1 MNKPKLYHMKST
13 FNKLILVLTV
23 AFASCSEMPKE
34 QNQKVIAKKVDAILS
49 QMTLA
54 EKVGQMTQIDMRLL
68 DSPDDIQKYH
78 IGSILS
84 GGGSVPKTNTPKGWL
99 DMVNGYQDIAM
110 NSQLGIPLIYGIDA
124 VHGHNNVLGA
134 TVFPH
139 NLALGAANDAD
150 LVYRINKAT
159 AIEVAATGI
168 HWTFSPCITIPQDA
182 RWGRFYEGFGQTT
195 DIVDG
200 LTAAAITGYQDRL
213 AGVQN
218 KQVAACAKHFIGDG
232 ATVWGTGTRVDG
244 KHTYYIDRGDV
255 QLDDTMLREIYLPPY
270 KTAIEADVKTVM
282 ASFNSV
288 RGEKCHGSKYL
299 LTDLLKDELNFE
311 GFVISDWAG
320 IDEIPGD
327 YKSDVINGVNAGI
340 DMVMVPGLVEGQ
352 NQQHYKTFIQFL
364 LEAVNEGSVAIER
377 IDDAVCRILKVK
389 MELGLFDNPYT
400 DASQLNKIGSPEHRA
415 IAREAVQKSAVLLKN
430 EGALPFDK
438 TTAITVVGS
447 GANNLGVQNGGWTAD
462 WQGFFTPDFAF
473 LDYNTDGKLTSKEY
487 YSQLEKVFENKFEKS
502 SWEDHFSEID
512 LDNDGKANA
521 ADFTGFMA
529 NRVLQPNGTT
539 VLEGLSQVAPE
550 ATLTYSPNAT
560 AIPEGNVV
568 LAVIGEYPYAE
579 GIGDDGDLRLN
590 KADIET
596 LKRAYDSGNK
606 VVVLLLS
613 GRPLMINEHLQN
625 WDAFVASFL
634 PGMAGEGLAD
644 VLFGDAAPKA
654 KLSFDWTL
662 TYDGNGILFPMN
674 SGLTYE

>member
-1 MNKPKLYHMKST
+1 MFTKQISLAFLAVLSLTACTFSSNKKD
-13 FNKLILVLTV
+13 
-23 AFASCSEMPKE
+23 E
-34 QNQKVIAKKVDAILS
+34 QVISKKVANILD

-68 DSPDDIQKYH
+68 DDPSDIKTYH

-84 GGGSVPKTNTPKGWL
+84 GGGAVPKNNTPLDWL
-99 DMVNGYQDIAM
+99 EMVNGFQKIAM
-110 NSQLGIPLIYGIDA
+110 EDRLAIPLIYGVDA

-159 AIEVAATGI
+159 ATEVAATGI
-168 HWTFSPCITIPQDA
+168 HWTFSPCITVPQDP
-182 RWGRFYEGFGQTT
+182 RWGRFYEGFGQSTER
-195 DIVDG
+195 VNG
-200 LTAAAITGYQDRL
+200 LTAAAVKGYQAQL
-213 AGVQN
+213 TETNG

-244 KHTYYIDRGDV
+244 LHTYYIDRGDV
-255 QLDDTMLREIYLPPY
+255 QLDDKVLREMYLPPY
-270 KTAIEADVKTVM
+270 ETAIAADVKTIMV
-282 ASFNSV
+282 SFNSV

-299 LTDLLKDELNFE
+299 VNDLLKDALGFK
-311 GFVISDWAG
+311 GFVVSDWAG

-327 YKSDVINGVNAGI
+327 YKTDVINGVNAGI
-340 DMVMVPGLVEGQ
+340 DMVMVPGIMEGQ
-352 NQQHYKTFIQFL
+352 NQQHYKVFIQYL
-364 LEAVNEGSVAIER
+364 IEAVNEGSVSMAR
-377 IDDAVCRILKVK
+377 IDDAVSRILKVK
-389 MELGLFDNPYT
+389 LEIGLFDNPYID
-400 DASQLNKIGSPEHRA
+400 DAYLNQIGSAAHRA
-415 IAREAVQKSAVLLKN
+415 LAREAVQKSAVLLKN
-430 EGALPFDK
+430 AGALPLAK
-438 TTAITVVGS
+438 NAAITVVGS
-447 GANNLGVQNGGWTAD
+447 AAHNLGVQNGGWTTD

-473 LDYNTDGKLTSKEY
+473 LDYNADEKLSRKEY
-487 YSQLEKVFENKFEKS
+487 YSQLEKVFENKFDKS
-502 SWEDHFSEID
+502 SWRGHFKEID
-512 LDNDGKANA
+512 LDNDGIVSA
-521 ADFTGFMA
+521 ADFKGFMA

-550 ATLTYSPNAT
+550 ATITYSPNAT
-560 AIPEGNVV
+560 TIPEGNVV

-579 GIGDDGDLRLN
+579 GFGDDGDLRLN
-590 KADIET
+590 KADLET
-596 LKRAYDSGNK
+596 LKRIYASGNK

-644 VLFGDAAPKA
+644 VLFGDTAPKA
-654 KLSFDWTL
+654 KLSFDWAL
-662 TYDGNGILFPMN
+662 TYDGKGMLFPMN